1 MLQLNFL
8 YLPKHLCFWNNKEK
22 KLFDVIDILEPI
34 QLDSEWIPFADSG
47 WGLEAMDGLPEDQR
61 DDDNESRSSSSQS
74 SPEER
79 PSSPEERPDTPQHHE
94 GGAAALL
101 PERAPAPRNELGAV
115 VAPLLLRHASVS
127 SLDESSQK
135 YKSSVSTFSD
145 TGAFCGS
152 APKFVSKGWLHQ

>member
-1 MLQLNFL
+1 
-8 YLPKHLCFWNNKEK
+8 
-22 KLFDVIDILEPI
+22 
-34 QLDSEWIPFADSG
+34 
-47 WGLEAMDGLPEDQR
+47 MDGLPEDQR

-79 PSSPEERPDTPQHHE
+79 PSSPEERPDSPPHHQ
-94 GGAAALL
+94 GGAAALP
-101 PERAPAPRNELGAV
+101 PERAPAPRNDNLGAA

-145 TGAFCGS
+145 TGDTIRLFSESQGFAYFLFTLITQPLYIFFKLGHNLIFSHLAVLAC
-152 APKFVSKGWLHQ
+152 HQPVLDEFDQLLSTSS